1 MAGDKFRFLFD
12 DFPPSYRGYCFF
24 YEIELIDG
32 ADVLDNAEGTAS
44 ASSELSSASYACDD
58 NDTSGWHSNYAGET
72 AHWWRFDLDSTTG
85 IDPTSYTF
93 RARNDGYSGSD
104 TPIAWRLQKWIVDEW
119 VTIHQVVD
127 EPIWSANEKRTFNI
141 SGGPRFRFRFDDFPP
156 SYRGYCAF
164 VEIELL
170 VGAVDVLDEAD
181 GLSEGSSVYSTYVA
195 SGAIDDST
203 STLWHSDYAGETAHW
218 WRFSFDALD
227 EIIPTS
233 YSFRAR
239 NDSFVVSDTPIA
251 WTLQQYN
258 YDTWEWDDVHAV
270 VGEDPWSAN
279 EKRIFYTGITLGNVS
294 GNFFLFL

>member
-32 ADVLDNAEGTAS
+32 SDVLDNEEGTAS
-44 ASSELSSASYACDD
+44 ASTQSANAYEACDD
-58 NDTSGWHSNYAGET
+58 NDVTGWHSASAGET
-72 AHWWRFDLDSTTG
+72 AHWWEFDFDSITG

-93 RARNDGYSGSD
+93 RARNDGFAGSD

-119 VTIHQVVD
+119 VTIHQVVG
-127 EPIWSANEKRTFNI
+127 EPSWSPNEKRTFYM

-156 SYRGYCAF
+156 SYRGYCF
-164 VEIELL
+164 FYEIELIEDT
-170 VGAVDVLDEAD
+170 VDKLDNAEGLAEA
-181 GLSEGSSVYSTYVA
+181 STQSANAYEA
-195 SGAIDDST
+195 CDDNDVT
-203 STLWHSDYAGETAHW
+203 GWHSASAGETAHW

-239 NDSFVVSDTPIA
+239 NDGFAGSDTPIG

-279 EKRIFYTGITLGNVS
+279 EKRIFYTGLTLGNVS
-294 GNFFLFL
+294 GNFFLVL